1 MTNEPQIPM
10 SQEDAQTAH
19 DRAIAAALKQMVEP
33 LYESFDPIEK
43 AMRLHP
49 KLTRETAEKWL
60 RNLGSEC
67 GYENAIIS

>member
-33 LYESFDPIEK
+33 LYESFDPIEN

-49 KLTRETAEKWL
+49 KLTRETAEKMAEEF
-60 RNLGSEC
+60 GF
-67 GYENAIIS
+67 